1 MDKVYPQMG
10 KYSNI
15 HFFKNISN
23 IQIEGYKTI
32 IDRQL
37 KYLIHDLSYFVYW
50 SLGNLAAEA
59 FESIDLNGKTFCKNT
74 AITCQKK

>member
-37 KYLIHDLSYFVYW
+37 KYLIHDLSYFVY
-50 SLGNLAAEA
+50 
-59 FESIDLNGKTFCKNT
+59 
-74 AITCQKK
+74 